1 VSAPERIWIVETDPI
16 TGQRCGE
23 WGAVSEF
30 WPERNWSPDRITE
43 YVRADLV
50 QPSQHQ
56 SDPVRRLK
64 EMLFEFIRRIEA
76 GEIPQEDQSYGGVL
90 MSGERYA
97 WLSLSFHEQGWRPDG
112 PSQPQ
117 QADFVARVQ
126 PGDIC
131 PTCGFLVEA
140 LTEEA
145 ADAVLGAFEPEPQQ
159 ADEGDDF
166 SLSYKP
172 LSRQVIPM
180 QPQQAGVTEAALAR
194 ARAAYDAAYSAE
206 TERAGYRWEACH
218 LAGIA
223 AALSARDY
231 ADEATAAAAEIAR
244 LTGENEALRGERDR
258 QYDENVELIAKN
270 EALRAKAGRLLD
282 AVHDCTR
289 IDDYHG
295 KLAPAILSRIAA
307 LDAIA
312 QQEEPK

>member
-1 VSAPERIWIVETDPI
+1 MNAAITAGLSA
-16 TGQRCGE
+16 Q
-23 WGAVSEF
+23 
-30 WPERNWSPDRITE
+30 
-43 YVRADLV
+43 
-50 QPSQHQ
+50 
-56 SDPVRRLK
+56 
-64 EMLFEFIRRIEA
+64 
-76 GEIPQEDQSYGGVL
+76 
-90 MSGERYA
+90 
-97 WLSLSFHEQGWRPDG
+97 QG
-112 PSQPQ
+112 
-117 QADFVARVQ
+117 
-126 PGDIC
+126 
-131 PTCGFLVEA
+131 
-140 LTEEA
+140 
-145 ADAVLGAFEPEPQQ
+145 DA
-159 ADEGDDF
+159 
-166 SLSYKP
+166 
-172 LSRQVIPM
+172 
-180 QPQQAGVTEAALAR
+180 TEAALAR